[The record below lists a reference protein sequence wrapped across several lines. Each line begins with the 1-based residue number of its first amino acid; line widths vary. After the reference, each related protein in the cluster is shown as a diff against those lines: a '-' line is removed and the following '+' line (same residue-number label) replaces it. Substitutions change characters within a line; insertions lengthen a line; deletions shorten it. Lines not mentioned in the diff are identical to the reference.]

1 MSFPIV
7 PLKKVKK
14 KLVFTAEEIEKKIST
29 MSRKINDHYDN
40 LMLDKPVLVI
50 GILKSSVFFLTS
62 LLKKLKFPLV
72 VDFLQIDSYYG
83 NFLKKK
89 NMPVISSQTTF
100 CPENHHVLI
109 VEDVIESGK
118 TLLHVKEFLN
128 KKGVL
133 SLNFA
138 ILIKKH
144 VSRHVSVDLNDDF
157 LGWHAFSLKTDDFL
171 FGFGMDLLEQKR
183 ELKDIFSLNL
193 KENDFLLKFQNHKN

>member
-40 LMLDKPVLVI
+40 LMFDKPVLVI

-157 LGWHAFSLKTDDFL
+157 LG
-171 FGFGMDLLEQKR
+171 
-183 ELKDIFSLNL
+183 
-193 KENDFLLKFQNHKN
+193 